1 MDREALIE
9 RKKIDNGYEIRIS
22 TRERYIEDGIA
33 EYSNHK
39 EILFLYITDSF
50 DRISHK
56 LGKDFDEN
64 LAGMLLQNKYIID
77 AIDRVYS
84 APDSTYLTH
93 GEAVI
98 YHTDIYCL
106 VNNIFNNVKKG
117 GKS

>member
-1 MDREALIE
+1 MDKEALIE
-9 RKKIDNGYEIRIS
+9 RKKIDGGYEIRIS

-50 DRISHK
+50 NRISHK
-56 LGKDFDEN
+56 LGKDYDEN

-84 APDSTYLTH
+84 APDSTHSTH

-106 VNNIFNNVKKG
+106 ANNIFNNVKKG

>member
-1 MDREALIE
+1 MDKEALIE
-9 RKKIDNGYEIRIS
+9 RKKIDNGWEIRIS
-22 TRERYIEDGIA
+22 TRERYIEDNIA

-39 EILFLYITDSF
+39 EILFLYITNSF

-84 APDSTYLTH
+84 APDSTHSTH

-98 YHTDIYCL
+98 YSTDIYCL
-106 VNNIFNNVKKG
+106 VNNIFNNIKKEE
-117 GKS
+117 